1 MRHIKLYENWKRN
14 SDDATIKEVADTID
28 DILLE
33 ISDMGFP
40 YVQGA
45 MISREKIMFE
55 ITATSD
61 GSTSNEFMVKV
72 TNDIISILERCN
84 EYVDQ
89 VGYNMNIHLGLTSG
103 GLRPEY
109 SGHKPFGGKEFN
121 SVSELREYINNRGYN
136 PVVSFIGVTITKN
149 KSNEIS

>member
-1 MRHIKLYENWKRN
+1 MKHIKLYENWKRN
-14 SDDATIKEVADTID
+14 SEDKDIKEVADTID
-28 DILLE
+28 DILLD

-55 ITATSD
+55 ITGTSD
-61 GSTSNEFMVKV
+61 GSTSSELMVKI
-72 TNDIISILERCN
+72 TNDIISVLERCN

-89 VGYNMNIHLGLTSG
+89 VGYNMNIHLGRSG
-103 GLRPEY
+103 SEY
-109 SGHKPFGGKEFN
+109 SGSKPFGGKEFDN
-121 SVSELREYINNRGYN
+121 VNKLREYINRGYN